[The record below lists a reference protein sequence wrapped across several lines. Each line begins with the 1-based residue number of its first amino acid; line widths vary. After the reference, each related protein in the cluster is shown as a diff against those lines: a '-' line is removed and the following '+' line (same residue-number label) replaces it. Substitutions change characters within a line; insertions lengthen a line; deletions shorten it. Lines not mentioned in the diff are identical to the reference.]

1 MNYMYT
7 LTVKTSGYRI
17 SRSLFLAKLTEHLWQ
32 ALYGIAISLKS
43 ITPCIVFRLNTNQT
57 KRHTIT
63 CKKNNRLK
71 PDIITY
77 FLITVPISPGQSR
90 FLINTKKVSR
100 NPDLEWT
107 RSLKAKS
114 TYSVIL
120 TYAVTSLFE
129 ILPPIPEVTS
139 LIGKILSESCS
150 AGPN

>member
-7 LTVKTSGYRI
+7 VTVRTSGYRI

-32 ALYGIAISLKS
+32 ALYGIAISFKL

-57 KRHTIT
+57 KRHT

-71 PDIITY
+71 PDIINY

-100 NPDLEWT
+100 NPDLEWK
-107 RSLKAKS
+107 RSLKEKS

-120 TYAVTSLFE
+120 TYAVTSLFR